1 MEQQLYET
9 KKQGFRIRKASAQ
22 DAPQVLCFIRALAE
36 YEGMADQVTGTETEL
51 ADSLQSGKAEC
62 ILGEQDGIPVGFAL
76 FFYHYSTF
84 LCNAGLYLEDLFV
97 LPEYRGRGL
106 GKELLRCVARIARE
120 RGCRRLEWWCLDW
133 NRPSIDFY
141 LSMGAERMS
150 DWTTYRLT
158 EDALE
163 QAVR

>member
-1 MEQQLYET
+1 MEQQFYET

-22 DAPQVLCFIRALAE
+22 DAPQVLYFIRALAE

-62 ILGEQDGIPVGFAL
+62 VLGEHDGIPVGFAL

-120 RGCRRLEWWCLDW
+120 RGVW
-133 NRPSIDFY
+133 NGGAWTGTSPALIFTSRWEPSGCPTGQPI
-141 LSMGAERMS
+141 A
-150 DWTTYRLT
+150 
-158 EDALE
+158 
-163 QAVR
+163 